1 MPTNDPVAFR
11 PLAATESESSAAAP
25 AVSSD
30 VEIDTSTRPA
40 SPGLRGMWALFLGLG
55 VLMVGNGLNG
65 ALIGV
70 RSGTEGFSVVVTGVI
85 MAAYFAGFLIAPT
98 SVVRMIASV
107 GHIRV
112 FAGLAS
118 TASSAVLVHSVL
130 VTPVAW
136 VAMRFVFG
144 FCFAGLYIVIESW
157 LNELSTPVNRGRTL
171 AVYMIVSMSGLGIG
185 QYLIA
190 AADPSTFRLFVL
202 SSVLVSMALVPITLA
217 GTAKVPEIRL
227 PEPVSVRELWRVV
240 PTGVTGSFS
249 TGAATGVLFGLSAVY
264 AAGVGFSIE
273 RTAVFLLAPTVGGV
287 AMQWPVGKLSD
298 RLRRRTVIF
307 GVSVAAA
314 GLCALGVVVP
324 SDHPLVLLIMLGIGG
339 ALFPLYS
346 LVVSYTLDWTAV
358 EKTVGVSG
366 TLVRTNGTGALV
378 GPLVTA
384 PLMAWLGP
392 ALFYW
397 AMGGFFAVVIAF
409 VSYRILFREALP
421 QERERPYVPF
431 PARATSVAFKL
442 IAAPKRVGQR
452 VGKNV
457 VTRQH
462 PQRSVAEESGEGNS
476 ALPLDDGGRSADG

>member
-1 MPTNDPVAFR
+1 MVATGDDALAFR
-11 PLAATESESSAAAP
+11 PLAATDSDSSAAAP

-30 VEIDTSTRPA
+30 VEIGA
-40 SPGLRGMWALFLGLG
+40 SPRLASAGVRGMWALFLGLG
-55 VLMVGNGLNG
+55 LLMVGNGLNG
-65 ALIGV
+65 AIIGV

-85 MAAYFAGFLIAPT
+85 MAGYFAGFLIAPT
-98 SVVRMIASV
+98 PVVRMIASV

-118 TASSAVLVHSVL
+118 MASSAVLVHSVF
-130 VTPVAW
+130 VNPPVW

-157 LNELSTPVNRGRTL
+157 LIELSTPINRGRTL
-171 AVYMIVSMSGLGIG
+171 AVYMIVSMTGLGLG

-190 AADPSTFRLFVL
+190 VADPSTFRLFVL
-202 SSVLVSMALVPITLA
+202 SSVLVSLALVPITLA
-217 GTAKVPEIRL
+217 HTASAPEIRL
-227 PEPVSVRELWRVV
+227 PEPVSMRELWSVV

-249 TGAATGVLFGLSAVY
+249 TGAATGVLLGLSAVY
-264 AAGVGFSIE
+264 ATAVGFSIE
-273 RTAVFLLAPTVGGV
+273 RTALFLLAPTVGGV

-307 GVSVAAA
+307 GVSVVAA
-314 GLCALGVVVP
+314 GLCVLGIIVP
-324 SDHPLVLLIMLGIGG
+324 SDHSSVLVIMFGIGG
-339 ALFPLYS
+339 AMFPLYS

-366 TLVRTNGTGALV
+366 TLVRINGTGALV

-384 PLMAWLGP
+384 PLMAWISP

-397 AMGGFFAVVIAF
+397 TVGVYFSVIIGFI
-409 VSYRILFREALP
+409 SYRILFREALP
-421 QERERPYVPF
+421 KERERPYVPF

-442 IAAPKRVGQR
+442 VSVPKRVKR

-457 VTRQH
+457 ATRRH
-462 PQRSVAEESGEGNS
+462 EH
-476 ALPLDDGGRSADG
+476 RSADDRFEDWSESKRSDGA